1 MCSDDLKK
9 NVTHMIKQRM
19 VEAFSAVAMVAA
31 VGSLL
36 ALFIEKIRLSRCTHI
51 RLCGCCELERELVN
65 PSTGGGG
72 AASG

>member
-9 NVTHMIKQRM
+9 NVTHMINM
-19 VEAFSAVAMVAA
+19 VETFSAVALVAA

-65 PSTGGGG
+65 ATGGGG